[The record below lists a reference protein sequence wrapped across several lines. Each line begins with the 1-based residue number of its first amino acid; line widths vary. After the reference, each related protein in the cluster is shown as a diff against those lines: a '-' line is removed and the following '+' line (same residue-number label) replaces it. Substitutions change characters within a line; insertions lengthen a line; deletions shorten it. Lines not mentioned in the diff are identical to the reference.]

1 MANMTIGKMGMKGHL
16 VMPQRIRKK
25 LGLEQGSSVAWIVKE
40 DGEVSIQA
48 VSPPAQGEH
57 SEFDAALK
65 NMGMTYEEWRTRR
78 SEFARK
84 WMKEK
89 YNIDVDA
96 LPNGKA
102 VS

>member
-1 MANMTIGKMGMKGHL
+1 MSNMTIGKMGMKGHL
-16 VMPQRIRKK
+16 VMPQNIRKK
-25 LGLEQGSSVAWIVKE
+25 LGLDQGSSVAWIVKD

-48 VSPPAQGEH
+48 VNPPAQNEE

-65 NMGMTYEEWRTRR
+65 SMGMTYEQWRTSR

-89 YNIDVDA
+89 YNIDLDT
-96 LPNGKA
+96 LPNGKTL
-102 VS
+102 S